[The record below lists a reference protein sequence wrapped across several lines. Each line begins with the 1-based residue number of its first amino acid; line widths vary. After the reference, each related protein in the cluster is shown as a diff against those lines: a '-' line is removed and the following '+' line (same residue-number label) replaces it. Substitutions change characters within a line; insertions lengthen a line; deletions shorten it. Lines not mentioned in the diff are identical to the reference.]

1 MNDDVS
7 RDTGAPRR
15 TPRGVSSV
23 KTGQLLATAFTALFI
38 LIGIGVTSG
47 PDEDS
52 AEVVTLFVLFGY
64 AVACVLVAWWR
75 PAIGALSLAVAGVAL
90 AVFFAGVGGDD
101 RVLLAL
107 IFGGPYLLSAILLW
121 YGMSRLSRA

>member
-7 RDTGAPRR
+7 RDTGARRR

-38 LIGIGVTSG
+38 LIGLSSG
-47 PDEDS
+47 LDEDS
-52 AEVVTLFVLFGY
+52 AEVVTLFVLFGL

-75 PAIGALSLAVAGVAL
+75 PAIGALSLALAGVAL
-90 AVFFAGVGGDD
+90 AVFFAVVGAHD

-107 IFGGPYLLSAILLW
+107 IFGGPYLLCALLLW